1 MYLVLA
7 GYARGGRYC
16 TDKIREIV
24 EKLSDQLMRTLTIV
38 KQAYTELKHIDL
50 LIDDWLYDWLVDCWG
65 KYLFFYKV
73 ATLVLQYMTALVL
86 QYDTGDFL

>member
-24 EKLSDQLMRTLTIV
+24 EKLSDQLMRTLTLV

-50 LIDDWLYDWLVDCWG
+50 LIDD
-65 KYLFFYKV
+65 
-73 ATLVLQYMTALVL
+73 
-86 QYDTGDFL
+86 